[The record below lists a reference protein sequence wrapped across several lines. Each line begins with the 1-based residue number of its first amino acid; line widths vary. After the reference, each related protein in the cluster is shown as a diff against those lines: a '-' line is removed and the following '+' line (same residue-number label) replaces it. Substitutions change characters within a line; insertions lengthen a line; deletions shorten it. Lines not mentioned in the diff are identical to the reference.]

1 MRITDKVLNKT
12 FTSNLAFASERLYES
27 EMQVLTN
34 KKLNKPSDNPV
45 DALNSLAVRSKISD
59 IEQYQRNISRSQTLL
74 QNTETVVSQVS
85 GIFERLHGLVVQ
97 GASDNTGPTDKVSIS
112 YEVNQLLEQVYNL
125 ANTRSETIYMFAG
138 TNNDNPPYLAVRDEN
153 GEIVDVKTLGS
164 GGDINT
170 IIGENIQIKMNV
182 NGEDL
187 FEKDTNIFEL
197 LITIR
202 DDLRADDNDALRE
215 DLIALSDAEEKVIN
229 QQAVIGSRLNRI
241 LSAETRAEND
251 IINFTTHLS
260 NTEDVDASEAIMEY
274 QLELL
279 TLQSSM
285 QAGARLIQQRLTD
298 FLR

>member
-27 EMQVLTN
+27 EMRVLTN

-45 DALNSLAVRSKISD
+45 DALNSLAIRSKISD

-74 QNTETVVSQVS
+74 QNTETVVSQLS
-85 GIFERLHGLVVQ
+85 EIFEQLHGLVVQ
-97 GASDNTGPTDKVSIS
+97 GSSDNSGPTDKTSIS

-125 ANTRSETIYMFAG
+125 ANTRSETVYMFAG
-138 TNNDNPPYLAVRDEN
+138 TNNDNPPYLAVRDSA
-153 GEIVDVKTLGS
+153 GEITVVKTFGS

-182 NGEDL
+182 NGEDI
-187 FEKDTNIFEL
+187 FEKDTNVFDL

-202 DDLRADDNDALRE
+202 DDLRADDTDALRE
-215 DLIALSDAEEKVIN
+215 DLITLSDAEEKIIN
-229 QQAVIGSRLNRI
+229 NMAIIGARLNRI
-241 LSAETRAEND
+241 ESAESRAEND
-251 IINFTTHLS
+251 IINFSAHLS
-260 NTEDVDASEAIMEY
+260 DTEDIDASEAIMEY

-298 FLR
+298 FLS